1 MIRRLQQS
9 ALLRTI
15 LTSVFVLFMLAA
27 AHLFMVV
34 INAAERTHE
43 YPDPTMGQSARLFSD
58 RPMTEE
64 IEAALRGA
72 KTVEDQAV
80 LEDALRRAEAG
91 ETIALRTLPVTR
103 FLWLTALGL
112 CVAGLFLIWTTSRIK
127 SNAAQSI
134 VGIFGGNL
142 LWTGGIEYG
151 LTLASRSMG
160 IGKTIG
166 VFDGQLYARYG
177 EYVLLKHTW
186 GPLAL
191 ITAYLM
197 FLESSR
203 CPVFLFMRKNVP
215 TMRGPIVS
223 GRIGNYGPRSAFQYS
238 TTVWAF
244 YLLLLWAYDESVF
257 GVYSLTTKGIL
268 FASVAGSIYCVWRL
282 HQQRGWGPAVRYAV
296 AAMCVVWTPIEIF
309 AKWGVLREP
318 WLLLEPTTAIIFFG
332 GLALGTWALVRAQ
345 RKTKL
350 ERDPV
355 DSSELE
361 AIIDSV
367 PAPKL
372 KLAARKASS
381 EVAA

>member
-1 MIRRLQQS
+1 MIRRLQKS
-9 ALLRTI
+9 ALLRTT
-15 LTSVFVLFMLAA
+15 LTSVFILFMLAA

-34 INAAERTHE
+34 INAAERTYE
-43 YPDPTMGQSARLFSD
+43 YPDPSMGQSARLFSD

-64 IEAALRGA
+64 IEAALATA

-80 LEDALRRAEAG
+80 LEDALQRAEAG
-91 ETIALRTLPVTR
+91 QTIALRTLPVTQ

-127 SNAAQSI
+127 SDAAQSI

-166 VFDGQLYARYG
+166 VVDGQLYARYG

-191 ITAYLM
+191 ITVYLM

-203 CPVFLFMRKNVP
+203 CPMFLWMRKNVP

-268 FASVAGSIYCVWRL
+268 FASVAGSIYCIWRL

-318 WLLLEPTTAIIFFG
+318 WLLLEPTTAVIFFG
-332 GLALGTWALVRAQ
+332 GLALGTWALIRAQ
-345 RKTKL
+345 RKPKV
-350 ERDPV
+350 ERDRA
-355 DSSELE
+355 DSSEPE
-361 AIIDSV
+361 TTIDSV

-372 KLAARKASS
+372 KLASRKTSS